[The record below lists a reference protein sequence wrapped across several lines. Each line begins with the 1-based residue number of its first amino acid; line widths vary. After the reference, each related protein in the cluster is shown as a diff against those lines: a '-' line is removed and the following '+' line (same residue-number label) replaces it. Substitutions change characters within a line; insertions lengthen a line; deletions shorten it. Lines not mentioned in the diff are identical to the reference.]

1 MPEVVVVRTVAVRMD
16 AVRMD
21 AVRMPEGVEA
31 VPDSSQVEGHIP
43 EVRILETVE
52 AGHTEHMAGSSLQR
66 EIEIPIKAQLW
77 FILEKVHSFF
87 SFFFVFPHEVTQHTL
102 SPRAMKLYCFSLSN
116 SLVNSSMPLS
126 DRYPSK

>member
-1 MPEVVVVRTVAVRMD
+1 MVAVGTPEAVVVRTVAVRMD

-43 EVRILETVE
+43 EVHILEAVE

-66 EIEIPIKAQLW
+66 EIEIQINGTSRG
-77 FILEKVHSFF
+77 IRYSF
-87 SFFFVFPHEVTQHTL
+87 SQKRSYSSTL
-102 SPRAMKLYCFSLSN
+102 VL
-116 SLVNSSMPLS
+116 PLA
-126 DRYPSK
+126 DY

>member
-1 MPEVVVVRTVAVRMD
+1 MVAVGTPEAVVVRTVAVRTV

-43 EVRILETVE
+43 EGHIPEVHILEAVE

-66 EIEIPIKAQLW
+66 EIEIPINGTSRG
-77 FILEKVHSFF
+77 IHSRKRGAT
-87 SFFFVFPHEVTQHTL
+87 VQH
-102 SPRAMKLYCFSLSN
+102 
-116 SLVNSSMPLS
+116 
-126 DRYPSK
+126 